1 MNVSLTPEL
10 EQFIAEQVAAGRYR
24 SASEA
29 VRAGIRMLEDQVRE
43 RDAKLLVLRKAVE
56 QGVIELDR
64 GEGLDGEQVFDAIL
78 ARLSDAEGRP

>member
-29 VRAGIRMLEDQVRE
+29 VRAAIRMLEDQTRE
-43 RDAKLLVLRKAVE
+43 REAKLQVLRKAVK
-56 QGVIELDR
+56 QGVVELDH
-64 GEGLDGEQVFDAIL
+64 GEGVDGEQVFDTVL
-78 ARLSDAEGRP
+78 AGLSEHEEQS

>member
-10 EQFIAEQVAAGRYR
+10 EQFIADQVAAGRYR

-43 RDAKLLVLRKAVE
+43 RDAKLQVLRKAVE
-56 QGVIELDR
+56 QGLVELDH
-64 GEGLDGEQVFDAIL
+64 GDGLDGEQVFEAIL
-78 ARLSDAEGRP
+78 ASLGEGE